1 MVLKSCVL
9 YRTMFCVYSE
19 PLPVQCSFCERHF
32 RSLAALNGHMRLHG
46 GYVKRVCLNF
56 HCSYA
61 VTFYPCSVKYHGVD
75 VQIDVLVCFNC
86 CICTECGVAINIL
99 IKSFVQVCYAH
110 LLRFWLF
117 SLIFFIAFNVNTMFN
132 NAINCH
138 ANYVETRLCE
148 VLCVYMLV
156 A

>member
-1 MVLKSCVL
+1 MVLNSCVL

-117 SLIFFIAFNVNTMFN
+117 SLILGPFCRVGAFLQATSRVPRWWIGERPPDM
-132 NAINCH
+132 AASCDI
-138 ANYVETRLCE
+138 YK
-148 VLCVYMLV
+148 
-156 A
+156 